1 MGRPPTG
8 SNDVDTPD
16 RILAA
21 AELAF
26 GAHGFEAR
34 LGDIAAAVGITRPS
48 LLYHFPTKEALYQAV
63 VARAFGRLG
72 AALFAGRATGASF
85 AARLEGLTLAF
96 VTFLEANPAVARLVV
111 RELVAEGGPGA
122 AILLDQVAPLL
133 DEVERWIATDGA
145 ADLRPGAP
153 IRAALLQVIS
163 DVVLRS
169 ASGALRPAL
178 WGPRGTDDEAARTWQ
193 LSKTLLLRG
202 DPC

>member
-21 AELAF
+21 AESAF
-26 GAHGFEAR
+26 GSHGFEAR
-34 LGDIAAAVGITRPS
+34 LGDIAATAGITRPS

-63 VARAFGRLG
+63 VAQAFGRMG
-72 AALFAGRATGASF
+72 FALLQGRSTGASF
-85 AARLEGLTLAF
+85 ADRLQGLTLAF

-122 AILLDQVAPLL
+122 AILLGQVAPLL
-133 DEVERWIATDGA
+133 DEVERWVATDGA

-163 DVVLRS
+163 DVVLRT
-169 ASGALRPAL
+169 ASGELRPAL
-178 WGPRGTDDEAARTWQ
+178 WGPRQPATEAARTWQ

-202 DPC
+202 DLC